1 MMRKLLISCL
11 TIAALSVMTASVA
24 GAALPVFAKKPVVAA
39 QGGGNVL
46 PAQAEPKDY
55 SLFGLAKATAAF
67 NTTDHS
73 GMPPDVPFQMLYWK
87 TGNPPIHVRPGTMLY
102 VPIVYNSDSEPV
114 VGNYPDVTDRKA
126 LLEYWYSQK
135 EFGAVYTNITVDGQT
150 TSLGPDYLV
159 GVKFGTALP
168 DGAKQYMTVA
178 AVLTPLPK
186 GQHTVEINSLATG
199 DAIKAIFGGEWEAS
213 LEYTVIV
220 K

>member
-1 MMRKLLISCL
+1 MEPFKRRDIYHWRMNGSYSLK
-11 TIAALSVMTASVA
+11 SV
-24 GAALPVFAKKPVVAA
+24 LPVLVPEMTYEGLEIRDGAMASEAYFAMEDITD
-39 QGGGNVL
+39 
-46 PAQAEPKDY
+46 PAEL
-55 SLFGLAKATAAF
+55 SRL
-67 NTTDHS
+67 
-73 GMPPDVPFQMLYWK
+73 
-87 TGNPPIHVRPGTMLY
+87 
-102 VPIVYNSDSEPV
+102 
-114 VGNYPDVTDRKA
+114 RKA

-135 EFGAVYTNITVDGQT
+135 EFGAVYTNVTVDGRT

-178 AVLTPLPK
+178 AVLSPLPK
-186 GQHTVEINSLATG
+186 GEHTVEISSLATG